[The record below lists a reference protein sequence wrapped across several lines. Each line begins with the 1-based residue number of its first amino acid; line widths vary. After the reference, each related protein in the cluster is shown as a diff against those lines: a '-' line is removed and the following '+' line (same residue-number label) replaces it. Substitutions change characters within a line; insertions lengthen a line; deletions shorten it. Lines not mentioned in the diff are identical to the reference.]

1 VTTGMGTTTP
11 PTGVLLMAYGSPSGP
26 DDLEAYY
33 TDIRGGRKPSPELL
47 EELAGRYRAIG
58 GRSPLLEITQ
68 RQAEALQARLTARVP
83 ESYRIYIG
91 MKHAQPFIAQAVTQ
105 MGKEG
110 VAQAVGI
117 ALAPHFSKMSI
128 GAYIQAA
135 EAARTGPAAGL
146 IIRYVE
152 RWGDHPLFV
161 DALADRLG
169 VALAQVPET
178 ERQSV
183 PVVFTAHS
191 LPERILTWADPYP
204 DELQSTS
211 KLVSV
216 RCGVRRWTF
225 AYQSAGRTSDPWL
238 GPDVLSVLRRLRE
251 EGERTVV
258 ACSVGFITDHLEVLY
273 DLDIEA
279 RRLADQLGMR
289 LIRAASLND
298 HPLLIEAL
306 ADLVQGAAVSP
317 QGVPAAS

>member
-1 VTTGMGTTTP
+1 MATGMNATP

-33 TDIRGGRKPSPELL
+33 TDIRGGRTPSPELL

-68 RQAEALQARLTARVP
+68 RQADALAVRLAARGP
-83 ESYRIYIG
+83 KSYRVYIG
-91 MKHAQPFIAQAVTQ
+91 MKHAPPFIAQSVAQ
-105 MGKEG
+105 MGGEG
-110 VAQAVGI
+110 ITQAVGI
-117 ALAPHFSKMSI
+117 ALAPHYSKMSI
-128 GAYIQAA
+128 GTYIQAA
-135 EAARTGPAAGL
+135 EAARTGPAAAL
-146 IIRYVE
+146 AIRYVE

-161 DALADRLG
+161 DAVADRLRG
-169 VALAQVPET
+169 ALAQVPEA
-178 ERQSV
+178 ERPFV
-183 PVVFTAHS
+183 PVIFTAHS

-204 DELQSTS
+204 DELQNTS
-211 KLVSV
+211 KLVAG

-225 AYQSAGRTSDPWL
+225 AYQSAGRTSERWL

-279 RRLADQLGMR
+279 RRLADELGMR
-289 LIRAASLND
+289 LIRTSSLND

-306 ADLVQGAAVSP
+306 AELVQKAAVPS
-317 QGVPAAS
+317 